1 MKSEL
6 ILTTDPIDEAALAG
20 SRKKDSSQGAI
31 VAFSGV
37 VRDNEDGG
45 KIEAIFYEA
54 FEAMVRHQFQK
65 IFEEAGA
72 RHPSA
77 SSVRLVH
84 RIGKVMAGEASLWV
98 EVTSPHR
105 REAFEACLWI
115 IEEMKRVVP
124 IWKRPIW
131 TDDSARTTPDNASA
145 PCQAN
150 TPGE

>member
-1 MKSEL
+1 MQSEL

-65 IFEEAGA
+65 IFE
-72 RHPSA
+72 R
-77 SSVRLVH
+77 RLH
-84 RIGKVMAGEASLWV
+84 K
-98 EVTSPHR
+98 
-105 REAFEACLWI
+105 
-115 IEEMKRVVP
+115 
-124 IWKRPIW
+124 
-131 TDDSARTTPDNASA
+131 
-145 PCQAN
+145 
-150 TPGE
+150 